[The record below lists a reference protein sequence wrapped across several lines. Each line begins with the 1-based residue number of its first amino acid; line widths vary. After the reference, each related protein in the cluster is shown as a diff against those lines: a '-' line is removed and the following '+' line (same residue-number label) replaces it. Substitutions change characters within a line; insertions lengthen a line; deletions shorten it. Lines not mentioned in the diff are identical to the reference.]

1 MYSTTSTSEEKVLIT
16 LNPSTSAGNPAVV
29 DSAPAWNL
37 LEGDC
42 TLVPAQDGM
51 SCELISGAS
60 GVINQIEVTADGDMT
75 EGVRSISE
83 IIVYTVTAPEA
94 ANLGISSTVSLK

>member
-1 MYSTTSTSEEKVLIT
+1 MKAYGIAVIAANLFTTNDPSKTEK
-16 LNPSTSAGNPAVV
+16 
-29 DSAPAWNL
+29 
-37 LEGDC
+37 
-42 TLVPAQDGM
+42 DGM